1 MSAESHI
8 LPISLAAPQV
18 REYFREKFAVMEK
31 NYWLLLALLA
41 FALPVVGC
49 SDDEDEEELVGNWV
63 KVSDFDG
70 VARCSAVTFTVG
82 GKVYVAAGG
91 YGGYKY
97 RLNDLWAF
105 NEDSGTWTQIASMEG
120 VARTYA
126 VGFSTELYGY
136 VGLSYDGDNYLKD
149 FWKYDE
155 GSDKWEQITSIGGS
169 KRIGASSFVIDDIA
183 YVVGGENNSSVVTDF
198 WSFDPVSGTWTEK
211 REISNVSDEEYDD
224 DYSTIPRSYG
234 VAFTMYGLGYFTC
247 GENAG
252 SGRSR
257 TDVRQ
262 GRQAGM
268 SHRNSKPANHTAHFL
283 AWMSSFTGLIMF
295 SGSRIVSRSSC
306 VRIPSS
312 RTRSYTLRPV
322 SIAFLAMLV
331 EWS

>member
-1 MSAESHI
+1 
-8 LPISLAAPQV
+8 
-18 REYFREKFAVMEK
+18 MEK

-105 NEDSGTWTQIASMEG
+105 NEDSGTWTQVASMEG

-136 VGLSYDGDNYLKD
+136 VGLGYDGDNYLKD
-149 FWKYDE
+149 FWRYDE

-252 SGRSR
+252 SGRSNTWEYNPSDDTWTER
-257 TDVRQ
+257 
-262 GRQAGM
+262 
-268 SHRNSKPANHTAHFL
+268 
-283 AWMSSFTGLIMF
+283 SSFEGGTRTEAVGFSINNKGYVLTGK
-295 SGSRIVSRSSC
+295 SGTAQYDDMWEFF
-306 VRIPSS
+306 PQDE
-312 RTRSYTLRPV
+312 YN
-322 SIAFLAMLV
+322 
-331 EWS
+331 END

>member
-18 REYFREKFAVMEK
+18 REYFREKIAVMEK

-82 GKVYVAAGG
+82 GKVYVAAEG

-105 NEDSGTWTQIASMEG
+105 NEDSGTWTQMASMEG

-136 VGLSYDGDNYLKD
+136 VGLGYDGDNYLKD
-149 FWKYDE
+149 FWTFGKEDR
-155 GSDKWEQITSIGGS
+155 QAC
-169 KRIGASSFVIDDIA
+169 RIETRSRRIIRLISLHGCRASPALSCSP
-183 YVVGGENNSSVVTDF
+183 G
-198 WSFDPVSGTWTEK
+198 
-211 REISNVSDEEYDD
+211 RESCRDLPASE
-224 DYSTIPRSYG
+224 SLPRG
-234 VAFTMYGLGYFTC
+234 QGHIRC
-247 GENAG
+247 
-252 SGRSR
+252 GRSR
-257 TDVRQ
+257 LPSWLCWWNGRNLCTDSVR
-262 GRQAGM
+262 
-268 SHRNSKPANHTAHFL
+268 
-283 AWMSSFTGLIMF
+283 
-295 SGSRIVSRSSC
+295 
-306 VRIPSS
+306 
-312 RTRSYTLRPV
+312 
-322 SIAFLAMLV
+322 
-331 EWS
+331 